1 MTSHLGVMAL
11 FAFFVATVFAT
22 LLRETPREQIRFGAR
37 VFAGLV
43 FGAYACGWA
52 MFLVFR

>member
-1 MTSHLGVMAL
+1 MAL